1 MVVAE
6 TKRGAPIVYGGP
18 ASKLGQLVG
27 YCTRKAVK
35 EAVMKANECM
45 PYRSIMK
52 RLRERHLPIEKL
64 ASELSKVDS
73 LKVDEKTLAKIL
85 RNEPLFVSLLM
96 AAIKIDED
104 VKKGLI
110 PPEFGSVDVV
120 SENFGNLL
128 SKTSRSAKPP
138 RESLAKDNSV
148 SVNLPPF
155 LKHVLVNL
163 VKNALSK
170 EKTENLK

>member
-1 MVVAE
+1 
-6 TKRGAPIVYGGP
+6 
-18 ASKLGQLVG
+18 
-27 YCTRKAVK
+27 
-35 EAVMKANECM
+35 M
-45 PYRSIMK
+45 PFRSIVK

-64 ASELSKVDS
+64 ASELSKVDG

-110 PPEFGSVDVV
+110 PPEFGNVDVV

-138 RESLAKDNSV
+138 RESLTKDNSTA
-148 SVNLPPF
+148 VNLPPF
-155 LKHVLVNL
+155 LKKVLINL
-163 VKNALSK
+163 VKSALSN
-170 EKTENLK
+170 EPTENLK